1 MSCLSQHC
9 IILLQRMEQTENE
22 VRTLQESCRA
32 LVELSIP
39 DLKIEEE
46 T

>member
-1 MSCLSQHC
+1 
-9 IILLQRMEQTENE
+9 MEQTENE

-46 T
+46 M

>member
-1 MSCLSQHC
+1 MLF
-9 IILLQRMEQTENE
+9 QRMEQTENE

-32 LVELSIP
+32 LVEQSIP
-39 DLKIEEE
+39 DLKIDEE